1 MQKYYNSQNF
11 SKSLQSFCDRL
22 FNCES
27 TLCLERGVNRAY
39 GNFVGNQPMLVN
51 VCDLEPVPGA
61 ATLYWASW
69 SGSLYPFI
77 FSPNV
82 AGRLCLREL
91 ALFLVTSCSKWIYP
105 FKEEINLAFGWI
117 LYM

>member
-1 MQKYYNSQNF
+1 MQKYYNNQNF

-61 ATLYWASW
+61 ATLYWTSW

-77 FSPNV
+77 FLTKCCRKNMPSGTGPIFGN
-82 AGRLCLREL
+82 
-91 ALFLVTSCSKWIYP
+91 FLQQVDIP
-105 FKEEINLAFGWI
+105 F
-117 LYM
+117 